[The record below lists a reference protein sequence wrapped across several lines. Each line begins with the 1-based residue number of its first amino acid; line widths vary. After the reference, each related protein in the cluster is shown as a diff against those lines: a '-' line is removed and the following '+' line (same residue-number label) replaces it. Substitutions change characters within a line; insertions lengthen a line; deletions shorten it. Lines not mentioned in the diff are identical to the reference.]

1 MIYLGYTLSDNSVGV
16 LYNDSTRIVLHQNG
30 EQLTYLD
37 KEYVETVCR
46 KTDYPSELKKKVSL
60 IEYFR
65 KYMTEH
71 LLKVRILN
79 YCENMLIKLQY
90 SSSVMH
96 IGFPLVLSNGHNS
109 KAHA

>member
-1 MIYLGYTLSDNSVGV
+1 MFLGYTLSDNSVGV

-37 KEYVETVCR
+37 KEYKEQVCK
-46 KTDYPSELKKKVSL
+46 KTDYPPELKKKVSL

-71 LLKVRILN
+71 LLKVN
-79 YCENMLIKLQY
+79 AC
-90 SSSVMH
+90 S
-96 IGFPLVLSNGHNS
+96 
-109 KAHA
+109 HAN

>member
-1 MIYLGYTLSDNSVGV
+1 MGV

-37 KEYVETVCR
+37 KEYKETVCR
-46 KTDYPSELKKKVSL
+46 KTDYPVELKKKVSL

-71 LLKVRILN
+71 LLPPLPGHRN
-79 YCENMLIKLQY
+79 YQVSNLTPR
-90 SSSVMH
+90 H
-96 IGFPLVLSNGHNS
+96 FLVLRES
-109 KAHA
+109 